1 VQIWHGGTLEFGGY
15 VVAYDLFPTG
25 VYLDV
30 VCHCVDWTVLMDK
43 RVIAEVATWT
53 DATALTILQD
63 ITEDGYVTEVDAT
76 AHTETGATGLDVE
89 SNYGYVGDLVEK
101 LAETSDFYWDVRED
115 EEGDVYLYFTDNV
128 VTAPFGLST
137 TPNLSTTFPLRVLQW
152 SVSGSEM
159 VNKIYVV
166 GESTVSTQ
174 GAGGTPL
181 LEAVIKAG
189 PPEFTLADQGVGER
203 GEERITGRIELYY
216 PGGLLPGMTID
227 IEHSV
232 LNIDT
237 TYLIRQVMIS
247 ALGGGAVKYELTVS
261 GHKGSQPSIRNQ
273 LRQLS
278 HQVELV
284 TV

>member
-1 VQIWHGGTLEFGGY
+1 
-15 VVAYDLFPTG
+15 
-25 VYLDV
+25 
-30 VCHCVDWTVLMDK
+30 
-43 RVIAEVATWT
+43 
-53 DATALTILQD
+53 
-63 ITEDGYVTEVDAT
+63 
-76 AHTETGATGLDVE
+76 
-89 SNYGYVGDLVEK
+89 

-128 VTAPFGLST
+128 ITAPFGLST

-166 GESTVSTQ
+166 GESTVTTQ
-174 GAGGTPL
+174 GEGGTPL
-181 LEAVIKAG
+181 LEAVVKAG
-189 PPEFTLADQGVGER
+189 PTELSLAREDTVGER

-227 IEHSV
+227 ITHSV
-232 LNIDT
+232 LDIDT